1 MKKKNVTSIIKLKFF
16 FKFEREREKKNIKLI
31 ILFKLFKFYFL
42 SDIRNKIEL
51 EEERKKFNKSLYK
64 KPDKAFRIKIKLIYK
79 LSPQLKAI

>member
-1 MKKKNVTSIIKLKFF
+1 LKKKWLLLLKNLNFF
-16 FKFEREREKKNIKLI
+16 LNLRKKNLKLI
-31 ILFKLFKFYFL
+31 ILFKLYKFYFL